1 LIEAPGV
8 ARRFAGASSFQQFR
22 QLGDVARYSPSLILC
37 QHLRY
42 DLEAACDLLNGP
54 GLVGK
59 DYMKRAP
66 TEADAFK
73 LSG

>member
-1 LIEAPGV
+1 M
-8 ARRFAGASSFQQFR
+8 F
-22 QLGDVARYSPSLILC
+22 RYSPSLILC